1 MTQGA
6 LIFAHNN
13 GHIDYE
19 SMAHWSADN
28 IRRHLGIPVQVITD
42 PVTDE
47 SNARWFG
54 DYNANMPWH
63 NQSRVTAYEL
73 SPWDRTLVLD
83 ADYVVASNQLKTV
96 LDSYENFLCFR
107 QAYDATGLNDFAGLD
122 SFGDVAMPMWWAT
135 VMCFNKSTESK
146 MIFDIMR
153 MVRDN
158 WPHYRKIYK
167 INQTSYRNDHALS
180 IALCLVNGHVL
191 DMPSIPWSL
200 TSILPEHK
208 LQQLDSDHYRV
219 DFVSTDNRARWI
231 DLRSQDFHA
240 MGKQQLGAIVAS
252 HS

>member
-28 IRRHLGIPVQVITD
+28 IGRHLGIPVRVITD
-42 PVTDE
+42 SVPED
-47 SNARWFG
+47 SNTRWFG
-54 DYNANMPWH
+54 DYATNMPWH
-63 NQSRVTAYEL
+63 NLSRVTAYDV

-83 ADYVVASNQLKTV
+83 ADYVVASDQLKTV
-96 LDSYENFLCFR
+96 LDSSENFLCFR
-107 QAYDATGLNDFAGLD
+107 RACDATGINDFSGLD

-135 VMCFNKSTESK
+135 VMCFNKDPASK
-146 MIFDIMR
+146 MIFDVMR

-158 WPHYRKIYK
+158 WAHYRKIYK
-167 INQTSYRNDHALS
+167 INQASYRNDHALS

-191 DMPSIPWSL
+191 DMPCIPWKLISV
-200 TSILPEHK
+200 LPEHR
-208 LQQLDSDHYRV
+208 LQQLGTDHYRV
-219 DFVSTDNRARWI
+219 DFVSADSRDRWI